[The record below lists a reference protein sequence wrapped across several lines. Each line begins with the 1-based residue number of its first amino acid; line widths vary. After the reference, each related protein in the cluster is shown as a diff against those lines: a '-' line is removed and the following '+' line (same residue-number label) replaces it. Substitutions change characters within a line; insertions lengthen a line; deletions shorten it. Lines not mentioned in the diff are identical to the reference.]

1 MKKGKNY
8 CKIAIAVMLAIVI
21 AVSASIGCFASGGMI
36 ISVETSISPETTEK
50 SVEIA
55 KQIEAEG
62 IVLLENEDNVLPL
75 KDKKV
80 NVFGANSCSLAFA
93 GAAGSGAVRASQ
105 AVGFYDALTNAG
117 IEYNPDLYDI
127 YAEYTDAESDGGLL
141 DYVGTVLEQFLSGG
155 QAEMPI
161 SNVSDAVMNAAVE
174 YSDTAI
180 VVIGRVGTEM
190 KDLTIEGLKLTS
202 EERNMLDKVCATFSD
217 VIVVFNISNIMDMS
231 WLEDYE
237 SIKAAMIMWLP
248 GEVATDSVGKVLSGE
263 INPSGKLAD
272 TIAYNLEDHPSSM
285 NFGNYTYKGVSGI
298 PKYFVNYSEG
308 IYVGYRYFE
317 TFAPEKVMYPFGH
330 GLSYTDFSWNVK
342 SYKADKENIIIEVEV
357 KNTGKVAGKDVVQIY
372 FSAPYY
378 EGRIEK
384 SAIELAAYDKTK
396 LLEPG
401 ESEVLTLSY
410 AIEDMA
416 SYDSKTKEAWVL
428 DAGKYNIH
436 VARDIRTFEK
446 SFTYNVAKT
455 VVYKTDSH
463 TGNAIQNLFEFAEGD
478 LTYMSRADVE
488 NTYPTSPTNYQAT
501 EEVLNSD
508 IRPEPTTEGEVPKT
522 GVVYEDG
529 VITLSDV
536 ADNEELWDA
545 FLDQLTLEE
554 QIELICDCGYETTA
568 IDRLG
573 IPATSD
579 NDGPSSIKGPGGLLY
594 MDSGLAFP
602 VATVIACT
610 WNDDLAEEFG
620 KAIGQEGIEL
630 GTHVWYAPGCNIH
643 RSPLGGRNNEYFSED
658 PLLSGK
664 ISAAVT
670 KGAQSK
676 GLIVTV
682 KHFVANDQE
691 TNRQS
696 NGLYTW
702 LNEQSLRELYL
713 EPFEITVKEGNA
725 YGIMTAYNRIGNQWC
740 GGSKALVTDLL
751 RNEWGFDGFVITDA
765 SIDLTGDGYLDP
777 ALAVYAR
784 NSGILTMLYV
794 ISAIQTRNA
803 LKTAYK
809 DDPIG
814 MGNALRLCVYDI
826 CKMKI
831 RSNAF
836 VNENDKTDD
845 VPPEVIEPTIPDDTP
860 TNTPD
865 GNQGTINNSQNN
877 TTGGNQQGNSTIQN
891 NAAGGTQQETPPATP
906 NNTDVTVPEDT
917 IQNEVVD
924 DSSDTKDDS
933 NTGNILKILLGIV
946 ALLAIIVVI
955 IFIIKKRQ

>member
-1 MKKGKNY
+1 MKNRKKY
-8 CKIAIAVMLAIVI
+8 YKMIISILLAIVI
-21 AVSASIGCFASGGMI
+21 AVSVPMSCFASGGMI
-36 ISVETSISPETTEK
+36 FSTDTKISPETTEK
-50 SVEIA
+50 SIEIA

-62 IVLLENEDNVLPL
+62 IVLLENEDDVLPL

-80 NVFGANSCSLAFA
+80 NVFGAGSCSLAFA
-93 GAAGSGAVRASQ
+93 GAAGSGAVRADK

-117 IEYNPDLYDI
+117 IEYNPDI
-127 YAEYTDAESDGGLL
+127 YRVYADYTDAESSGGLL
-141 DYVGTVLEQFLSGG
+141 DYVGTVLEQFFSGG

-161 SNVSDAVMNAAVE
+161 SNISDAVMTSAVE

-190 KDLTIEGLKLTS
+190 KDLAVEDLKLTA
-202 EERNMLDKVCATFSD
+202 EEKNMLDKVCNTFSN
-217 VIVVFNISNIMDMS
+217 VIVVFNLSNIMDMS

-263 INPSGKLAD
+263 INPSGKLVD
-272 TIAYNLEDHPSSM
+272 TIAYNLEDHPSNM
-285 NFGNYTYKGVSGI
+285 NFGNYQYTGVSGI

-317 TFAPEKVMYPFGH
+317 TFAPEKVMYPFGY

-342 SYKADKENIIIEVEV
+342 DYKADKENITIEVEV
-357 KNTGKVAGKDVVQIY
+357 TNTGNIAGKDVVQIY

-378 EGRIEK
+378 EGGIEK

-410 AIEDMA
+410 AVEDMA
-416 SYDSKTKEAWVL
+416 SYDSKNEEAWVL
-428 DAGKYNIH
+428 EAGEYKIH
-436 VARDIRTFEK
+436 IARDVRTFEK
-446 SFTYNVAKT
+446 SFAYNVPET
-455 VVYKTDSH
+455 VVYKTDSSS
-463 TGNAIQNLFEFAEGD
+463 GNEIKNLFQFAEGD

-488 NTYPTSPTNYQAT
+488 NTYPTSPTNFKAT
-501 EEVLNSD
+501 ADVLNSD
-508 IRPEPTTEGEVPKT
+508 QRPAPTTVGEAPKT
-522 GVVYEDG
+522 GVEYEDG

-536 ADNEELWDA
+536 ADDEKLWDK
-545 FLDQLTLEE
+545 FLDQLTIEE
-554 QIELICDCGYETTA
+554 QIDLIADCGYETTA

-579 NDGPSSIKGPGGLLY
+579 NDGPSCIKGPGGLLY
-594 MDSGLAFP
+594 TDSGLAFP

-610 WNDDLAEEFG
+610 WNDELAEEFG
-620 KAIGQEGIEL
+620 EAIGQEGIEL

-664 ISAAVT
+664 MSAAVT
-670 KGAQSK
+670 KGAQAK

-713 EPFEITVKEGNA
+713 EPFEISVKEGKA
-725 YGIMTAYNRIGNQWC
+725 YGIMTAYNRLGNQWC

-751 RNEWGFDGFVITDA
+751 RTEWGFDGFVITDA
-765 SIDLTGDGYLDP
+765 SIDLTGNGYLDP

-794 ISAIQTRNA
+794 VSAPQTKDA
-803 LKTAYK
+803 LKTAYQN
-809 DDPIG
+809 DPIG
-814 MGNALRLCVYDI
+814 MGNAMRLCVYDI
-826 CKMKI
+826 CKMKMN
-831 RSNAF
+831 SNAF
-836 VNENDKTDD
+836 VNENDNADGDASPDGTDTDNTDKTPSDK
-845 VPPEVIEPTIPDDTP
+845 PS
-860 TNTPD
+860 
-865 GNQGTINNSQNN
+865 GNQGTQNDNQGNQNKPQDKPNNSQNSN
-877 TTGGNQQGNSTIQN
+877 KDDNKQDSSTIEDN
-891 NAAGGTQQETPPATP
+891 DDGITQ
-906 NNTDVTVPEDT
+906 EDT
-917 IQNEVVD
+917 NQNED
-924 DSSDTKDDS
+924 IAEEESDFFS
-933 NTGNILKILLGIV
+933 NDNIFKIWLGILILV
-946 ALLAIIVVI
+946 IIIVLV
-955 IFIIKKRQ
+955 FILI